1 MTKGPENLVSVLAGS
16 NRTNHSRLMTWG
28 DVA

>member
-1 MTKGPENLVSVLAGS
+1 MTNALETLVSVYRCS
-16 NRTNHSRLMTWG
+16 NPDNHSRLMTWG